1 MTITMKQEELTNTI
15 TSLSILHEQTD
26 TIRLRISVLKSNL
39 QLKAEEKQIMV
50 LETRLT
56 DLQNRFNSIDIVTM
70 KSSYQVLEVEYN
82 QNLKK

>member
-1 MTITMKQEELTNTI
+1 MKQEELTNTI

-39 QLKAEEKQIMV
+39 QLKAEEKQIVV

-70 KSSYQVLEVEYN
+70 KSSYQVLEMEYN

>member
-1 MTITMKQEELTNTI
+1 MKQEELTNTI

-39 QLKAEEKQIMV
+39 QLKAEEKQIVV
-50 LETRLT
+50 LERRLT

-70 KSSYQVLEVEYN
+70 KSSYQVLEMEYN

>member
-1 MTITMKQEELTNTI
+1 MKQEELTNTI

-39 QLKAEEKQIMV
+39 QLKAEEKQIVV

-70 KSSYQVLEVEYN
+70 KSSYQILEMEYN

>member
-1 MTITMKQEELTNTI
+1 MKQEELTNTI